1 MSWDQPTAC
10 KLTDPKVVANN
21 SPSTVTLNYLKPIID
36 WIDSQPSKFNG
47 KNYMEGFSQNAATT
61 AYLSL
66 CLHDKITGFW
76 TGGLPKDY
84 EKGERWNG
92 TAWPCFSKNGPIIA
106 CGGIY
111 SNDRYLKSS
120 GGIEGRNESYDMML
134 KEGHDP
140 RVFIFKGPSTDK
152 TIGGSHNTIRNR
164 FHWYAGCWGINPNCN
179 ETCEQ
184 RFFEC
189 MNNANVTTAAV
200 KAKSFSSCMFSLDGL
215 CSECT
220 PTFAMLEKSEDL
232 VFSRFESFGAPD
244 ASLPHEQSDESHC
257 VMPSLWDNE

>member
-36 WIDSQPSKFNG
+36 WIDTQPSKFNG

-66 CLHDKITGFW
+66 CLHDKITGYW
-76 TGGLPKDY
+76 TGGLPKVY
-84 EKGERWNG
+84 EKEERWNG

-111 SNDRYLKSS
+111 SNDRYLKGS

-152 TIGGSHNTIRNR
+152 TIGGSHNSGGASSGGTNTPASAPSSIIQPASAGNNGGSTTPQPQPQFVPMTLQYVSTQSTI
-164 FHWYAGCWGINPNCN
+164 
-179 ETCEQ
+179 
-184 RFFEC
+184 
-189 MNNANVTTAAV
+189 
-200 KAKSFSSCMFSLDGL
+200 
-215 CSECT
+215 
-220 PTFAMLEKSEDL
+220 
-232 VFSRFESFGAPD
+232 
-244 ASLPHEQSDESHC
+244 
-257 VMPSLWDNE
+257 